1 MKKFGQIDEK
11 IRANLEKNSGTNS
24 GNSKKNSGNPFL
36 QIGAQ
41 IRGQIRAE
49 VGKNSGN
56 SIQKLGQTCN
66 QLRKLRHDE
75 CTTGVVGE
83 AFVVPQLAERA
94 APIFLKSCFNFC
106 IL

>member
-1 MKKFGQIDEK
+1 MKKFGQILK
-11 IRANLEKNSGTNS
+11 KFGHKFGQLEKKIGQSL
-24 GNSKKNSGNPFL
+24 L

-49 VGKNSGN
+49 VEKNSGN
-56 SIQKLGQTCN
+56 SIQKLGQARN

-94 APIFLKSCFNFC
+94 APIFLKSCFNFD